1 MQDRTDVSQAISQ
14 VVDGG
19 YLTIRLTWVKGD
31 DKTSMEYSSHLTSE
45 VMVLEVDH
53 DTPTIDD
60 WFKEMVEQA
69 AGEEGKLN
77 PIAVNSIQWHIDHL
91 DDLLDYMESSDE
103 VKEAYVELTLE
114 SGEETFSGLQVH
126 MSYGVG
132 RVFKESAIL
141 VGSELLGIYAYRV

>member
-1 MQDRTDVSQAISQ
+1 MQDRNDISQAVAQ
-14 VVDGG
+14 VIDGG
-19 YLTIRLTWVKGD
+19 YLTIRLTWVKGEE
-31 DKTSMEYSSHLTSE
+31 KMSMEYSSHLTSE

-69 AGEEGKLN
+69 ECEEGKLN

-103 VKEAYVELTLE
+103 VKEAYIELTLE
-114 SGEETFSGLQVH
+114 SGEETFSGFQVH

-141 VGSELLGIYAYRV
+141 VGSELLGIYAYRI

>member
-1 MQDRTDVSQAISQ
+1 MQDRNDISQAVAQ
-14 VVDGG
+14 VIDGG
-19 YLTIRLTWVKGD
+19 YLTIRLTWVKD
-31 DKTSMEYSSHLTSE
+31 EEKMSMEYSSHLTSE
-45 VMVLEVDH
+45 AMVLEVDH

-69 AGEEGKLN
+69 ECEEGKLN

-103 VKEAYVELTLE
+103 VKEAYIELTLE

-141 VGSELLGIYAYRV
+141 VGSELLGIYAYRI